1 MTKSSATPDAT
12 IVKKYANRR
21 LYNTQ
26 TSCYVTLEDLCDL
39 IKRGEDFVVIDA
51 KSEQDL
57 TRSVLTQIIF
67 EQESKGYNVLPISFL
82 KGVVRFYD
90 NPMSEVVSNYLE
102 MAMDNFTQNQEQ
114 WQNQKDPKWDNY
126 NPLGMFGQMTK
137 NNVELFQQAIGMFSP
152 EDEKK

>member
-1 MTKSSATPDAT
+1 MTKRSAASDVT
-12 IVKKYANRR
+12 IIKKYANRR

-39 IKRGEDFVVIDA
+39 IKRGEDFVVKDA
-51 KSEQDL
+51 KSEADL

-67 EQESKGYNVLPISFL
+67 EQEAKGYNVLPMSFL
-82 KGVVRFYD
+82 KGIIRFYD

-114 WQNQKDPKWDNY
+114 WQNQKDAKWESY
-126 NPLGMFGQMTK
+126 TPLGMFGQMTK
-137 NNVELFQQAIGMFSP
+137 NNAELFQQAMGMFTP
-152 EDEKK
+152 DDEKK